1 MPNGID
7 LILADHRNVDALF
20 AEFEKS
26 GNGAIVGQVVD
37 MLKAHDEAERAALY
51 PIAADVLGDADTVGS
66 LLAAHHAVRAEIA
79 AVSSSEGSALVAAF
93 ARLRELVTE
102 HVADEER
109 GLLAAL
115 QDRATPQQLD
125 ELGARLLQAKQ
136 RGG

>member
-20 AEFEKS
+20 GEFEKS

-51 PIAADVLGDADTVGS
+51 PMAAAVLGNAASVES
-66 LLAAHHAVRAEIA
+66 LLAAHHDVRAQIGL
-79 AVSSSEGSALVAAF
+79 VSSSEGVALVAAF
-93 ARLRELVTE
+93 ERLRQLVIE

-109 GLLAAL
+109 GLLADL
-115 QDRATPQQLD
+115 QEAATPQQLD